1 MPVTRNINS
10 ISVLSD
16 EENNNE
22 NIYNDSSIILNAD
35 IDYEI
40 QNRTLIPINVIAD
53 IAVQGDSNSQFIGI
67 TVDRFFD
74 GIDLSTKTIQIAYEN
89 ASGETDAYTVKHF
102 NLFADKINL
111 FWVLDSRVTAEQGEV
126 HFQVR
131 FITYSPENTSVYTYL

>member
-74 GIDLSTKTIQIAYEN
+74 GIDLSTKTIVPVPVAE
-89 ASGETDAYTVKHF
+89 ETT
-102 NLFADKINL
+102 
-111 FWVLDSRVTAEQGEV
+111 
-126 HFQVR
+126 
-131 FITYSPENTSVYTYL
+131 SPMKTERNVIRLE